1 MAISSIAL
9 PNRSGAPKG
18 DAGSDRPIRVL
29 VVDDSVVIR
38 RLVTQAL
45 SEDDSF
51 EVVGIAANGVIA
63 LQKIPQVEPD
73 VLTLDIEMPEM
84 DGLETLRRVKDE
96 FPKIKV
102 VMFSTLTERGGRHTL
117 EALSL
122 GADDYVTKAANVGS
136 LDTSLARLRGELSP
150 KIKQFFAG
158 PSPRLR
164 LEPAPPAKAAQ
175 GDSPIPGP
183 RGVTTPAER
192 PPRQPKVRQVDVVA
206 IGVSTGGPNALA
218 EMLPKIP
225 ATVPCPIVITQ
236 HMPPMFTRLL
246 AERLS
251 KNSQIEVREAE
262 EGDVLRPGLALL
274 APGGKHLRLRR
285 RGHDVVARLDEG
297 PQENSCRPAV
307 DVMFRSVKEI
317 YGAQALAVVMTGMG
331 KDGLAA
337 TEPMFL
343 AGSPVI
349 AQDRPTS
356 VVWGMPGYIVES
368 GLADVVAPLGEIADE
383 IMQVVT
389 GGAQR

>member
-1 MAISSIAL
+1 MAISSLAL

-51 EVVGIAANGVIA
+51 EVAGVAANGVIA

-150 KIKQFFAG
+150 KIKQFFAALT
-158 PSPRLR
+158 PRLR
-164 LEPAPPAKAAQ
+164 LEVPPTATTER
-175 GDSPIPGP
+175 GDSPAPGP
-183 RGVTTPAER
+183 QGVQ
-192 PPRQPKVRQVDVVA
+192 PPSQKSARQARVRQVDVVA

-218 EMLPKIP
+218 EMLPKLPNTI
-225 ATVPCPIVITQ
+225 PCPIVITQ

-251 KNSQIEVREAE
+251 KNSQIDVREAE

-317 YGAQALAVVMTGMG
+317 YGAQALAVIMTGMG

-349 AQDRPTS
+349 AQDRASS